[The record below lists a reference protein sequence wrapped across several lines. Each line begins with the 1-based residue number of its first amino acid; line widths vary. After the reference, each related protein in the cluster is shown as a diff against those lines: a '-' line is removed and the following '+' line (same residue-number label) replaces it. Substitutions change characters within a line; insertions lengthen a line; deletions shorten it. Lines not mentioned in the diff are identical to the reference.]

1 MNAATQV
8 YSRDFDA
15 DFLKLP
21 GDLRARIE
29 VKIDDMGSRL
39 QSFPHVRLTGLDCYR
54 VRIGDYRVAYDFDVA
69 KETIYLLAVGHRRE
83 VYRT

>member
-21 GDLRARIE
+21 SDLRVRIE
-29 VKIDDMGSRL
+29 AKIDDMGSRL
-39 QSFPHVRLTGLDCYR
+39 QS
-54 VRIGDYRVAYDFDVA
+54 
-69 KETIYLLAVGHRRE
+69 
-83 VYRT
+83 